1 MIRTFDLMSTQQAQ
15 IWALVIATVVLLP
28 IYFVLI
34 LTRWPKPRCVHP
46 RRASSFRPDL
56 VPKCID
62 TIVIGSGSGGCTCA
76 NLLAQS
82 GQRVLLLERHEKT
95 GGCTHSFREK
105 KCEWDTGLHYTSKA
119 MSLKTRRPG
128 AIMDFLSR
136 GKQAWTPLDEPYDEI
151 VFPSDADTRP
161 GRPNENSYRFI
172 SGKENTVES
181 ILNSIDPSDDLLR
194 SRAMRYM
201 DLCQE
206 INNCFVALGVSRI
219 LPAWLSRILVGN
231 RVDRLMK
238 FAAMS
243 VRDVQHAILNVG
255 YTAEDLLEE
264 GCPTAPEGP
273 DPDPS
278 IRRLKAVLTHPIGD
292 YAVQPRD
299 ATFAAHGVTMT
310 HYMGGASYTVGATQ
324 NISVKTSSL
333 LREFG
338 GEVFVDA
345 NVHGIIIEDGR
356 AVGVRVSN
364 EKMLAE
370 CTSEAEK
377 ASIVITEIRAKNVVC
392 ATSIYNLYNKL
403 LPQNLPIVKK
413 FRDPN
418 KRTVRQSNG
427 HVFLFCKI
435 KGDATELGLP
445 THNLWYFNGYD
456 LDGAFDEYFA
466 NPTEVRPPTVCKYD
480 FATIRSSMARHS
492 FGRLPYAMFILAASI
507 FLISLIRYWFSLYQ
521 GHNLEKK
528 IPWH

>member
-1 MIRTFDLMSTQQAQ
+1 
-15 IWALVIATVVLLP
+15 
-28 IYFVLI
+28 
-34 LTRWPKPRCVHP
+34 
-46 RRASSFRPDL
+46 
-56 VPKCID
+56 
-62 TIVIGSGSGGCTCA
+62 
-76 NLLAQS
+76 
-82 GQRVLLLERHEKT
+82 
-95 GGCTHSFREK
+95 
-105 KCEWDTGLHYTSKA
+105 
-119 MSLKTRRPG
+119 
-128 AIMDFLSR
+128 
-136 GKQAWTPLDEPYDEI
+136 
-151 VFPSDADTRP
+151 
-161 GRPNENSYRFI
+161 
-172 SGKENTVES
+172 
-181 ILNSIDPSDDLLR
+181 
-194 SRAMRYM
+194 
-201 DLCQE
+201 
-206 INNCFVALGVSRI
+206 
-219 LPAWLSRILVGN
+219 
-231 RVDRLMK
+231 
-238 FAAMS
+238 
-243 VRDVQHAILNVG
+243 
-255 YTAEDLLEE
+255 
-264 GCPTAPEGP
+264 
-273 DPDPS
+273 
-278 IRRLKAVLTHPIGD
+278 
-292 YAVQPRD
+292 
-299 ATFAAHGVTMT
+299 MT